1 MNVEQ
6 AKKLAN
12 EHEDLDHMHKVMKE
26 SEQILA
32 NFFNSVS
39 AEQIQEMEHRI
50 EAKQVFHYPL
60 DTKMQSKAQSHVV
73 TRRDFTIAEGQHR
86 QILFEIFY
94 DSQFYDLEILIES
107 KDAGELKSHPN
118 TYMQKSDMS
127 KFKGAR
133 RIVTDLEHGDYTFL
147 IIAKLPG
154 INKETNEFVVRD
166 FEF

>member
-1 MNVEQ
+1 MDYTNSILSLSSFYDCPHTHFKLAMMNVEQ

-86 QILFEIFY
+86 
-94 DSQFYDLEILIES
+94 
-107 KDAGELKSHPN
+107 
-118 TYMQKSDMS
+118 
-127 KFKGAR
+127 
-133 RIVTDLEHGDYTFL
+133 
-147 IIAKLPG
+147 
-154 INKETNEFVVRD
+154 
-166 FEF
+166 